1 MPEVSFIVPVYNAE
15 RSVGKLIES
24 VLNQEYRDLELIL
37 VDDGSKDGSPAI
49 LDQYQAKDE
58 RVKVIH
64 KPNGGVSAARN
75 DGLQAASGTYIRF
88 LDADDWI
95 PDDSTKEMVRAIKET
110 GADLV
115 VGDFYRVVGDNL
127 AKKGSIPSEK
137 LLTTEEYAEYMM
149 ESPADYYY
157 GVIWNKL
164 YRKDLIEQYKIRF
177 DKTLSFCEDFVFNLE
192 YVLHTKTILPLQV
205 PVYYYV
211 KTEGSLV
218 SQNINPVRLVRMK
231 TSLYSYYDQFFRKIL
246 DEEEYR
252 AQRGNIASFLVAAA
266 TDEFTIPMMP
276 GTKKLGEET
285 IPVYYF
291 DDENE
296 DIYTAITYMK
306 LAYERYMNTIAMKH
320 SLELPDI
327 KVLNYLKH
335 AGRYCSQKEI
345 SCMTGVPQTTILGS
359 LQKLNLKGFVTLE
372 IHETGL
378 AGMYVRNEDLEKEF
392 ADAQNDMKKLCT
404 NGMDEQEVSRIVRG
418 IAANLKEHL
427 K

>member
-15 RSVGKLIES
+15 KGVGKLIES

-37 VDDGSKDGSPAI
+37 VDDGSKDESPAI

-164 YRKDLIEQYKIRF
+164 YRRDLIEQYKIRF

-404 NGMDEQEVSRIVRG
+404 KGMDEQEVSRIVRG